1 VDIVKTLTT
10 ALKEADSVKDRS
22 VQVEIG
28 ASSVGGCRAQA
39 WHIINQTPK
48 TNHDTEGLSAIL
60 GTAIHHT
67 IQEALSAL
75 DMFGEDFL
83 IEQEFSVPELKGHCD
98 FYSRK
103 DKLVAD
109 WKTTTLKGLAKFP
122 SAQQKMQVQLY
133 GHLLT
138 QNGYEVEQVALVA
151 IPRDGKMSDIKV
163 WQAPY
168 DQAEADKGLN
178 WLREIKEMQS
188 PPPPERSA
196 VFFCQNYCSYYDR
209 TGVTGC
215 PGK

>member
-10 ALKEADSVKDRS
+10 ALREADSVKDRS

-28 ASSVGGCRAQA
+28 ASSVGGCRRQA

-48 TNHDTEGLSAIL
+48 TNHDTENLSAIL

-67 IQEALSAL
+67 IQEALLAL
-75 DMFGEDFL
+75 DLFGEDFL

-98 FYSRK
+98 FYSRSA
-103 DKLVAD
+103 KLVAD

-168 DQAEADKGLN
+168 DQAEADQGLA
-178 WLREIKEMQS
+178 WLNEIKEMQS

-209 TGVTGC
+209 TGEIGC
-215 PGK
+215 QGK